1 MRAVL
6 EEKKNNCLLLSA
18 TLPALYIPTPWKWT
32 PDTWTHLEG
41 PEVTDHMTPS
51 PDHMADNKSKPM
63 TDQRTNPMTDP
74 MTNLI
79 INHLINTMSR
89 IIAVKFDFSLHSY
102 IYGSFDKINTSDS

>member
-1 MRAVL
+1 MFHHLQGEMRAVL

-32 PDTWTHLEG
+32 LDTWTHLEG
-41 PEVTDHMTPS
+41 PEVTDHM
-51 PDHMADNKSKPM
+51 ADTKSKPM
-63 TDQRTNPMTDP
+63 TDPRTNPMTDP

-89 IIAVKFDFSLHSY
+89 IIAVKFDISLLSY
-102 IYGSFDKINTSDS
+102 IKGIL

>member
-32 PDTWTHLEG
+32 LDTWTHLEG

-63 TDQRTNPMTDP
+63 TDPRTNPMTHDQP
-74 MTNLI
+74 DYQPPDQYHELD
-79 INHLINTMSR
+79 HCSQ
-89 IIAVKFDFSLHSY
+89 V
-102 IYGSFDKINTSDS
+102 